1 MVLKGIEAALEK
13 LVEGTFSRAFKSELQ
28 PVELG
33 KRLIKELESAR
44 KLDVNGRSIAPNHY
58 LFNLA
63 PSDHESFEPISES
76 LIKELMA
83 SARTYARDKDLGFV
97 GPLEI
102 LIESDDRVKV
112 GMCTVHPTFDETLDE
127 SAKSDAILEGLA
139 GATYELYLR
148 DMVIGRQT
156 DCDVVLAD
164 ENVSRRHAELI
175 PSADTFELSDLGST
189 NGIKVNG
196 KTCGRAVLKDGD
208 AIEIG
213 TVKLWFRQ

>member
-33 KRLIKELESAR
+33 KRLIKELESGR

-58 LFNLA
+58 LFKLA
-63 PSDHESFEPISES
+63 PSDHESFTALEDS
-76 LIKELMA
+76 LVKELVT
-83 SARTYARDKDLGFV
+83 SARTYAAEKDLGFI

-102 LIESDDRVKV
+102 LIEADDRVKV

-127 SAKSDAILEGLA
+127 SAKSDAVLEGLA
-139 GATYELYLR
+139 GVTYDLYLR
-148 DMVIGRQT
+148 HMVIGRQT

-164 ENVSRRHAELI
+164 ENVSRNHAELI
-175 PSADTFELSDLGST
+175 PSADTFELSDLDST

-196 KTCGRAVLKDGD
+196 KSCGRAVLKDGD
-208 AIEIG
+208 EIEIG